1 MRLLLQLLLL
11 ASFTGCTTDNKN
23 IQEEVFK
30 DVINEFYLA
39 VTNEFQNLYDSNEV
53 IVNPFNDHLDSIMV
67 ARVKENTSLELT
79 PSEQLLFDKLE
90 NTLNE
95 PLNVDFKAITKGKKF
110 VLNNKSQIDYDKYN
124 YVGSTF
130 ISKVA
135 IDDKFENGIFYI
147 DIQLGKKR
155 GAGGFF
161 VFVKKRDKKWSI
173 SNTWKLWD

>member
-1 MRLLLQLLLL
+1 MRLLLQILVLTF
-11 ASFTGCTTDNKN
+11 FTGCKTDNKN
-23 IQEEVFK
+23 IQEEVFR
-30 DVINEFYLA
+30 DVINEFYLD

-53 IVNPFNDHLDSIMV
+53 VVNPFNDHLDSIMV
-67 ARVKENTSLELT
+67 ARVKGDSSLGLT
-79 PSEQLLFDKLE
+79 ASEQLLFDKLE
-90 NTLNE
+90 NILNE

-110 VLNNKSQIDYDKYN
+110 VLNNKSQIDYEKHN

-130 ISKVA
+130 ISNVA

-161 VFVKKRDKKWSI
+161 VFVKKTDKKWSI
-173 SNTWKLWD
+173 YNIWKLWD